1 MNKCVHEQSVLGGAG
16 VWSAVENPKYLECM
30 KCTEMADSARER
42 PGVTW
47 REWSSWSVR
56 STVEL
61 AERPWSPWSIT
72 GRLGVRGCD
81 RDHLECPVE
90 RGLPWTMGEGWECRG
105 TPWSGAE
112 PVERRVS
119 SEACEVRRSAEE
131 TWSMWS
137 PRSTT
142 ESAECRGVPRSTRS
156 TAE

>member
-1 MNKCVHEQSVLGGAG
+1 MLGGAG

-131 TWSMWS
+131 TWSTS
-137 PRSTT
+137 RAPQLTKNKNIFAIFCS
-142 ESAECRGVPRSTRS
+142 RGS
-156 TAE
+156 TAGP